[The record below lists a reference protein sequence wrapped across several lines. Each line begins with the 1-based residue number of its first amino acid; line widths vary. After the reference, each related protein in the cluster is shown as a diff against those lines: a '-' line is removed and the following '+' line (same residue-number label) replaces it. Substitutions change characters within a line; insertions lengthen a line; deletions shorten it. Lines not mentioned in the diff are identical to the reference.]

1 MKTKSVLSLLTLLLF
16 VFLGGGSASENDFGM
31 FVICSIAGGV
41 IVVICI
47 AINNAIEN
55 KYKEKRL
62 RMIEVEESK
71 SDGFDRR
78 VSIGDDRCKI
88 YFDSNQKKV
97 MIMRVTTQD
106 VDTRIIDDFVCTGLA
121 TYDNPVY
128 NAYDTINRKLL
139 TGTFGDYS
147 VNYQVVAIGEQD
159 KNKDVVVNNTIPPIF
174 RTLQTTSPKKH
185 KVSVFIDE
193 CRGVIATTESGSVKS
208 VFNYINS
215 ASLPRKRGEK
225 STTTIKLVGNYM
237 FIIDNF
243 LKVLVIINPI
253 THNVFNFSDIL
264 DVTYEENG
272 TQLYSK
278 STSRTVGGAL
288 VGGVLMGGAGAV
300 VGGLSGASS
309 QSKEVRSIDIKILLR
324 NTDRPSYVLHF
335 KDEDRTL
342 NTKNDS
348 DRTSYERYVKNATQA
363 KDIFSV
369 IIDSAKQV
377 TTHAPQPVVR
387 QTSNAGSS
395 VADELTKLAKLKA
408 DGILTE
414 EEFQAQKAK
423 LLG

>member
-16 VFLGGGSASENDFGM
+16 AFLGGGSVDSEEIMMYIIFILGAA
-31 FVICSIAGGV
+31 VIMIIFTS
-41 IVVICI
+41 
-47 AINNAIEN
+47 INNAIEN
-55 KYKEKRL
+55 KNKEKRL

-78 VSIGDDRCKI
+78 VSLGNDRCKI

-128 NAYDTINRKLL
+128 NAYDPVNRKLL
-139 TGTFGDYS
+139 TGTYNDERII
-147 VNYQVVAIGEQD
+147 YQVVEIGEQD
-159 KNKDVVVNNTIPPIF
+159 KNKDVVVNNTIPPAF
-174 RTLQTTSPKKH
+174 RTLRTTSPKEH
-185 KVSVFIDE
+185 NVSIFIDE
-193 CRGVIATTESGSVKS
+193 CRGIIATAESGKVTS

-215 ASLPRKRGEK
+215 ASLPKKRGEK
-225 STTTIKLVGNYM
+225 STTTTKLVGNYM

-324 NTDRPSYVLHF
+324 STDRPSYVLHF

-377 TTHAPQPVVR
+377 TIHAPQPVVR

-423 LLG
+423 LLS